1 MSVDIFCVGDSP
13 SAGSVIFEEGE
24 TEELGS
30 DEYCVEGSVATL
42 DQRHKEVVEHEMCDY
57 LGEDADGTR
66 HYKCPEARSR

>member
-30 DEYCVEGSVATL
+30 DEYCVEGSVATTNNL
-42 DQRHKEVVEHEMCDY
+42 
-57 LGEDADGTR
+57 L
-66 HYKCPEARSR
+66 